1 MHLVCK
7 NIITE
12 KLDHSRFNK
21 KYLESGIF
29 HKMVFQLCQIMYQ
42 CCLFQHTKIFLQS
55 VLQSRTRSQYSLV
68 PQFFCR
74 CCSACETVNRG
85 GAASTGSGCASP
97 PGVRA
102 SEPAADSR
110 LELQPGRHQPANLP
124 NPHLSSDDQPL
135 FPFKA

>member
-1 MHLVCK
+1 
-7 NIITE
+7 
-12 KLDHSRFNK
+12 
-21 KYLESGIF
+21 
-29 HKMVFQLCQIMYQ
+29 MVFQLCQIMYQ
-42 CCLFQHTKIFLQS
+42 CCLFEHTE
-55 VLQSRTRSQYSLV
+55 SLFNLRCKARRGHNIHWC
-68 PQFFCR
+68 PFFCR
-74 CCSACETVNRG
+74 CCSAWETVNRG

-135 FPFKA
+135 FPLKAQISIMRVHAISGSSGSPCSAAAYNPSKKCHD